1 MDEALRDTLAAIPG
15 VKEIQ
20 SAGDIWE
27 IVSRDFGVALAS
39 DFQYPKDLDIDIFSI
54 GSRPVT
60 WKFVI
65 VTRVGGYISV
75 PVQRMIEIVK
85 NIYRN

>member
-1 MDEALRDTLAAIPG
+1 MKTHAMDPKQIEFSSIDT
-15 VKEIQ
+15 
-20 SAGDIWE
+20 IWE